1 MWITGEGPYCDG
13 SLSILSHEIRIVVKS
28 VEETAARLLS
38 ILSHEISDADL
49 AFFDPSSPFY
59 GDLSAGVKFFVVLF
73 ILRLGL

>member
-1 MWITGEGPYCDG
+1 MT
-13 SLSILSHEIRIVVKS
+13 LSILSHEIRRAHT
-28 VEETAARLLS
+28 EYDENDEDLS